1 MVWKSFTFWLLSW
14 NDSFDAKNEMNVD
27 STLTTYQLSVLFHQ
41 TILVA
46 RGIDTLFVL
55 FGGLEKGRLVR

>member
-1 MVWKSFTFWLLSW
+1 MI
-14 NDSFDAKNEMNVD
+14 SFDAKNKMNVD
-27 STLTTYQLSVLFHQ
+27 STLNTGYTLSVLFHQ